1 MMQFA
6 VTSRREVIHNFTQMD
21 HDGSWRM
28 ADGEWQRKNV
38 YDGTY
43 II

>member
-21 HDGSWRM
+21 HGGWRM
-28 ADGEWQRKNV
+28 AAEKCV
-38 YDGTY
+38 
-43 II
+43 